1 MGYSLRELVNKVQ
14 DVNNMSLENV
24 AASIG
29 YTEETLKKE
38 METGGEEN
46 TINLLFLKHP
56 NSLKG
61 MNTGNNNS

>member
-1 MGYSLRELVNKVQ
+1 MGYSLRELVKKVQ

-29 YTEETLKKE
+29 YKEETLMKE

-56 NSLKG
+56 NSLRG
-61 MNTGNNNS
+61 MHDHN

>member
-1 MGYSLRELVNKVQ
+1 MSYSLKELVIKVQ

-24 AASIG
+24 AVSIG
-29 YTEETLKKE
+29 YTEESLKKE

-56 NSLKG
+56 NSLRG
-61 MNTGNNNS
+61 MKTDNNNS

>member
-1 MGYSLRELVNKVQ
+1 MGYSLRELVKKVQ
-14 DVNNMSLENV
+14 DVNNMSFENV

-29 YTEETLKKE
+29 YTEDRLKKE
-38 METGGEEN
+38 IETGGEEN

-61 MNTGNNNS
+61 MNDQS

>member
-1 MGYSLRELVNKVQ
+1 MSYSLKELVEKVQ

-29 YTEETLKKE
+29 YTEDRLKKE
-38 METGGEEN
+38 MVTGGEKN

-56 NSLKG
+56 NSLRG
-61 MNTGNNNS
+61 METGNNNS